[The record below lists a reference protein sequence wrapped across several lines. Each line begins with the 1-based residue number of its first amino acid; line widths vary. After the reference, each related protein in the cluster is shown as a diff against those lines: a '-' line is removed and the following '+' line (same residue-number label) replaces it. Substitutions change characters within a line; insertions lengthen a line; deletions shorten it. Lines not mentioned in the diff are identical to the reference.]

1 MNIVKLLGEDIQLST
16 TPSIVPGIDGVGAE
30 YVLLQHDHTAGQAHK
45 VIVKDDG
52 GNITGCF
59 HLAPHNPIII
69 KILLQCHQLWTV
81 FGFHIIIH
89 FNKSSF
95 HY

>member
-45 VIVKDDG
+45 VIVKDDS

-59 HLAPHNPIII
+59 HLAPHNPIIVKKERTETMEVI
-69 KILLQCHQLWTV
+69 NGVQDIYGTSVVHM
-81 FGFHIIIH
+81 G
-89 FNKSSF
+89 
-95 HY
+95 